1 MKRTILGSLVSL
13 AMLGMAGT
21 ALAQQGPVKVGLIY
35 PLSGGSGPAAQT
47 NVKAIQSM
55 AAMINDEGGVLGRKI
70 EFVIR
75 DDEGTPAVG
84 VAKANE
90 LVAEGVVVVLE
101 GWNSPVALAMQP
113 IFTRANILDI
123 TSHGQADAI
132 LAGTGNPLAIKLNS
146 SGADTGEATA
156 AFIKKKG
163 YKRLAFMVQN
173 DVYGN
178 GAAQALVDGLKK
190 LNIAYTLVSEQKFP
204 MSKLDFRGEL
214 TSIREANPDAVLF
227 WNASS
232 STGVPTTLQQFKQ
245 ARINAPIIAG
255 AGVATENTIEQ
266 TGPDANGMFS
276 TDFYF
281 SDIPPFDKIPQNV
294 RFNARVKQMHGIK
307 PDKFMALGALSLQ
320 IWAKAANETKSLS
333 KDAIAKRIRGG
344 VIKDTIIGDATFSA
358 NGQLQ
363 AKFYDYTVTNGKVT
377 IIP

>member
-13 AMLGMAGT
+13 AMLGLTGS
-21 ALAQQGPVKVGLIY
+21 ALAQQGPIKVGLIY

-55 AAMINDEGGVLGRKI
+55 AAMINDDGGVLGRKI

-90 LVAEGVVVVLE
+90 VVAEGVAVVLE

-113 IFTRANILDI
+113 IFNRANILDI

-266 TGPDANGMFS
+266 TGADANGMFS

-294 RFNARVKQMHGIK
+294 RFNQRVKQMHGIK

-320 IWAKAANETKSLS
+320 VWAKAANETKSLA
-333 KDAIAKRIRGG
+333 KDVIAKRIRGG

-363 AKFYDYTVTNGKVT
+363 AKFYDYTVVNGKVT

>member
-13 AMLGMAGT
+13 AMLGLAGT

-55 AAMINDEGGVLGRKI
+55 AAMINDDGGVLGRKI

-90 LVAEGVVVVLE
+90 IVAENVAVVLE

-333 KDAIAKRIRGG
+333 KDVIAKRIRGG
-344 VIKDTIIGDATFSA
+344 VIKDTIIGDAQFSA

-363 AKFYDYTVTNGKVT
+363 AKFYDYTVVNGKVT

>member
-113 IFTRANILDI
+113 IFNRANILDI

-294 RFNARVKQMHGIK
+294 RFNQRVKQMHGIK

>member
-13 AMLGMAGT
+13 VLLGLTGA
-21 ALAQQGPVKVGLIY
+21 AAAQQGPVKVGLIY
-35 PLSGGSGPAAQT
+35 PLSGGSGPAAQIV
-47 NVKAIQSM
+47 VKGIQTM
-55 AAMINDEGGVLGRKI
+55 AAMINDDGGVLGRKI

-90 LVAEGVVVVLE
+90 LVAEKVDVVVE
-101 GWNSPVALAMQP
+101 GWNSPVVLAMQP

-132 LAGTGNPLAIKLNS
+132 VTGGGNPLAIKLNV
-146 SGADTGEATA
+146 SGADSGEATA
-156 AFIKKKG
+156 AFIKKRG

-178 GAAQALVDGLKK
+178 GAAQALVDALKK
-190 LNIAYTLVSEQKFP
+190 LNVAYTLVSEQKFP

-227 WNASS
+227 WNAST

-255 AGVATENTIEQ
+255 VGVATDTTVEQ

-276 TDFYF
+276 ADIYF
-281 SDIPPFDKIPQNV
+281 SDIAPFNKIPENV
-294 RFNARVKQMHGIK
+294 RFTARAKQMHGLK
-307 PDKFMALGALSLQ
+307 ADKFMALGALGLQ

-333 KDAIAKRIRGG
+333 KEVIAKRIRGG
-344 VIKDTIIGDATFSA
+344 VIKDTIIGDARFSA

-363 AKFYDYTVTNGKVT
+363 AKFYDYTVINGKVV
-377 IIP
+377 ILP

>member
-55 AAMINDEGGVLGRKI
+55 AAMINDDGGVLGRKI

-90 LVAEGVVVVLE
+90 IVAEGVAVVLE
-101 GWNSPVALAMQP
+101 GWNSPVVLAMQP
-113 IFTRANILDI
+113 IFNRANILDI

-146 SGADTGEATA
+146 SGADTGVATA
-156 AFIKKKG
+156 EFIKKKG

-294 RFNARVKQMHGIK
+294 RFNQRVKQMHGIK

>member
-13 AMLGMAGT
+13 ALLGLAGT

-55 AAMINDEGGVLGRKI
+55 AAMINDDGGVLGRKI

-90 LVAEGVVVVLE
+90 IVAENVAVVLE
-101 GWNSPVALAMQP
+101 GWNSPVVLAMQP

-132 LAGTGNPLAIKLNS
+132 LSGTGNPLAIKLNS

-190 LNIAYTLVSEQKFP
+190 LNVAYTLVSEQKFP

-281 SDIPPFDKIPQNV
+281 SDIPPFDKIPQNA

-333 KDAIAKRIRGG
+333 KDVIAKRIRGG
-344 VIKDTIIGDATFSA
+344 VIKDTIIGDAQFSA

>member
-333 KDAIAKRIRGG
+333 KDVIAKRIRGG
-344 VIKDTIIGDATFSA
+344 VIKDTIIGDAQFSA

-363 AKFYDYTVTNGKVT
+363 AKFYDYTVVNGKVT

>member
-1 MKRTILGSLVSL
+1 MKSSVLGSLVSIAL
-13 AMLGMAGT
+13 LGLGGT
-21 ALAQQGPVKVGLIY
+21 AVAQQGPIKVGLIY

-55 AAMINDEGGVLGRKI
+55 AAMINDDGGVLGRKI

-90 LVAEGVVVVLE
+90 VVAEGVAVVLE

-132 LAGTGNPLAIKLNS
+132 LSGQGNPLAIKLNS
-146 SGADTGEATA
+146 SGADTGVATA
-156 AFIKKKG
+156 EFIKKKG

-294 RFNARVKQMHGIK
+294 RFNQRVKQMHGIK

-320 IWAKAANETKSLS
+320 VWAKVANETKSLA
-333 KDAIAKRIRGG
+333 KDVVAKRIRGG
-344 VIKDTIIGDATFSA
+344 VIKDTIIGDAHFAA

-363 AKFYDYTVTNGKVT
+363 AKFYDYTVVNGKVT

>member
-320 IWAKAANETKSLS
+320 IWAKTANETKSLS

>member
-294 RFNARVKQMHGIK
+294 RFNQRVKQMHGIK